1 MSKAKIRFGIEV
13 LFFVTTANNIKDNKD
28 RYVKTP
34 VFLPVTPNKVSAIP
48 IFELIEAKAIQSRN
62 GIDKIRTVRFSFES
76 KLLKLIS
83 KTPSEIKP
91 KTSTAVAL
99 EILIGSYE

>member
-1 MSKAKIRFGIEV
+1 VI
-13 LFFVTTANNIKDNKD
+13 TANNIKDNKD

-62 GIDKIRTVRFSFES
+62 EIDKIRTVRFSFES
-76 KLLKLIS
+76 KLLKL
-83 KTPSEIKP
+83 TNNPPSEIKP
-91 KTSTAVAL
+91 KNNTAVAL
-99 EILIGSYE
+99 KTFIGSYE